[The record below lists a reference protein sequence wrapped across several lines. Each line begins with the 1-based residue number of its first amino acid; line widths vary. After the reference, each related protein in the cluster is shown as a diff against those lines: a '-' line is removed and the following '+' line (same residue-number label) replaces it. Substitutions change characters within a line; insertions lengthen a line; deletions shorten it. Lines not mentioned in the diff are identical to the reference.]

1 MASPPTRCRC
11 VGPDGRRF
19 TLTSPER
26 KPARGKTPDKKGPPS
41 PKKGPSPPKTGKPP
55 PKKRQPSPK
64 KAPSPPKKDR
74 PSPKKGQRPPKK
86 DKPSP
91 KKGQHPPKK
100 DRPSPK
106 QSRKAAREDTPET
119 ALSPIRSSARDGKK
133 SKPMAKA
140 EPKKPLR
147 RPPRRKTEGELNALA
162 ALGGLR
168 ANATK
173 DEITA
178 AYKKLAKEH
187 HPDKG
192 GDDDMFKRIHNAYA
206 VLKPSPKRKFEK
218 K

>member
-26 KPARGKTPDKKGPPS
+26 KPARGKTPDKKRT
-41 PKKGPSPPKTGKPP
+41 SPPKTGKPP

-64 KAPSPPKKDR
+64 K
-74 PSPKKGQRPPKK
+74 
-86 DKPSP
+86 DK
-91 KKGQHPPKK
+91 
-100 DRPSPK
+100 PSPK

-133 SKPMAKA
+133 SKPRAKA
-140 EPKKPLR
+140 EPKKGLR

-162 ALGGLR
+162 TLGGLR
-168 ANATK
+168 TNATK

-178 AYKKLAKEH
+178 AYKKLAREH

-192 GDDDMFKRIHNAYA
+192 GDDEMFKQIHNAYA

>member
-1 MASPPTRCRC
+1 M
-11 VGPDGRRF
+11 GPDGRRF

-41 PKKGPSPPKTGKPP
+41 PKKGTSPLKTGKPPPKKGPPSPKKGPSPPKTGKPP
-55 PKKRQPSPK
+55 PTKRQ
-64 KAPSPPKKDR
+64 
-74 PSPKKGQRPPKK
+74 
-86 DKPSP
+86 PSP
-91 KKGQHPPKK
+91 KKGQHPLKK

>member
-41 PKKGPSPPKTGKPP
+41 PKKGTSPLKTGKPPPKKGPPSPKKGTSPPKTGKPP
-55 PKKRQPSPK
+55 PNKDTPSRK
-64 KAPSPPKKDR
+64 
-74 PSPKKGQRPPKK
+74 
-86 DKPSP
+86 

>member
-11 VGPDGRRF
+11 VGPPDGRRF

-26 KPARGKTPDKKGPPS
+26 KPARGKTPDKKGPPW
-41 PKKGPSPPKTGKPP
+41 PKTGKPPPKTGKPP

-86 DKPSP
+86 DK
-91 KKGQHPPKK
+91 HPPKK
-100 DRPSPK
+100 DTPSPK

-178 AYKKLAKEH
+178 AYKKLAREH

-192 GDDDMFKRIHNAYA
+192 GDDEMFKQIHNAYA

>member
-86 DKPSP
+86 DK
-91 KKGQHPPKK
+91 HPPKK
-100 DRPSPK
+100 DTPSPK

>member
-1 MASPPTRCRC
+1 

-41 PKKGPSPPKTGKPP
+41 PKKGTSPPKTGKPP
-55 PKKRQPSPK
+55 PTKRQPSPK
-64 KAPSPPKKDR
+64 KDTPSR
-74 PSPKKGQRPPKK
+74 
-86 DKPSP
+86 

-106 QSRKAAREDTPET
+106 QSRQAAREDTPET
-119 ALSPIRSSARDGKK
+119 ALSPIRSSARDRKK
-133 SKPMAKA
+133 PKPKAKA
-140 EPKKPLR
+140 EPKKSLR

-178 AYKKLAKEH
+178 AYKKLAREH

-192 GDDDMFKRIHNAYA
+192 AAEGEMFKQIHNAYA

>member
-1 MASPPTRCRC
+1 
-11 VGPDGRRF
+11 
-19 TLTSPER
+19 
-26 KPARGKTPDKKGPPS
+26 
-41 PKKGPSPPKTGKPP
+41 
-55 PKKRQPSPK
+55 
-64 KAPSPPKKDR
+64 
-74 PSPKKGQRPPKK
+74 
-86 DKPSP
+86 
-91 KKGQHPPKK
+91 
-100 DRPSPK
+100 
-106 QSRKAAREDTPET
+106 
-119 ALSPIRSSARDGKK
+119 
-133 SKPMAKA
+133 MAKA

-192 GDDDMFKRIHNAYA
+192 GDDEMFKQIHTAYA

>member
-64 KAPSPPKKDR
+64 KAPSPPKKD
-74 PSPKKGQRPPKK
+74 QRPPKK
-86 DKPSP
+86 DK
-91 KKGQHPPKK
+91 HPPKK
-100 DRPSPK
+100 DTPSPK

-178 AYKKLAKEH
+178 AYKKLAREH

>member
-1 MASPPTRCRC
+1 MASPTRCRC

-64 KAPSPPKKDR
+64 K
-74 PSPKKGQRPPKK
+74 GQR
-86 DKPSP
+86 
-91 KKGQHPPKK
+91 PPKK

-178 AYKKLAKEH
+178 AYKKLAREH

-192 GDDDMFKRIHNAYA
+192 GDDEMFKQIHNAYA

>member
-1 MASPPTRCRC
+1 MASPTRCRC

-41 PKKGPSPPKTGKPP
+41 PKKGTSPLKTGKPPPKKGPPSPKKGPSPPKTGKPP
-55 PKKRQPSPK
+55 PTKRQ
-64 KAPSPPKKDR
+64 
-74 PSPKKGQRPPKK
+74 
-86 DKPSP
+86 PSP
-91 KKGQHPPKK
+91 KKGQHPLKK

-178 AYKKLAKEH
+178 AYKKLAREH

>member
-1 MASPPTRCRC
+1 M
-11 VGPDGRRF
+11 GPDGRRF
-19 TLTSPER
+19 TLTGPER

-86 DKPSP
+86 D
-91 KKGQHPPKK
+91 QHPPKK

-192 GDDDMFKRIHNAYA
+192 GDDETFKRIHNAYA

>member
-19 TLTSPER
+19 TLTGPER
-26 KPARGKTPDKKGPPS
+26 KPARGKKPDKKGPPSPKKGTSPLKTGKPPPKKGPPS

-55 PKKRQPSPK
+55 PTKRQ
-64 KAPSPPKKDR
+64 
-74 PSPKKGQRPPKK
+74 
-86 DKPSP
+86 PSP
-91 KKGQHPPKK
+91 KKGQHPLKK

>member
-41 PKKGPSPPKTGKPP
+41 PKKGTSPLKTGKPPPKKGPPSPKKGTSPPKTGKPP

-64 KAPSPPKKDR
+64 K
-74 PSPKKGQRPPKK
+74 
-86 DKPSP
+86 DKPSR

>member
-1 MASPPTRCRC
+1 MASPPTRCKC

-26 KPARGKTPDKKGPPS
+26 KPARGKTPDKKGTAP

-55 PKKRQPSPK
+55 PKKRQPPPNK
-64 KAPSPPKKDR
+64 GPSPPKT
-74 PSPKKGQRPPKK
+74 G
-86 DKPSP
+86 KPS
-91 KKGQHPPKK
+91 PKK

-106 QSRKAAREDTPET
+106 QAAKSRRPRSPAKAAQEDKPMSTET
-119 ALSPIRSSARDGKK
+119 ALSPISSSARDRKK
-133 SKPMAKA
+133 SKPKARKQA
-140 EPKKPLR
+140 EPKKRLR
-147 RPPRRKTEGELNALA
+147 RPPRRKTERELNALA
-162 ALGGLR
+162 TLGGLP

-178 AYKKLAKEH
+178 AYKKLAREN

-192 GDDDMFKRIHNAYA
+192 ADGEMFREIQNAYE

-218 K
+218 N

>member
-86 DKPSP
+86 DK
-91 KKGQHPPKK
+91 HPPKK

-133 SKPMAKA
+133 SKPRAKA
-140 EPKKPLR
+140 EPKKRLQ

-162 ALGGLR
+162 TLGGLP

-178 AYKKLAKEH
+178 AYKKLAREH

-192 GDDDMFKRIHNAYA
+192 AADGEMFKQIHNAYA
-206 VLKPSPKRKFEK
+206 VLKPIPKRKFENK
-218 K
+218 

>member
-1 MASPPTRCRC
+1 MASPTRCRC

-41 PKKGPSPPKTGKPP
+41 PKKGTSPLKTGKPPPKKGPPSPKKGTSPPKTGKPP
-55 PKKRQPSPK
+55 PTKRQ
-64 KAPSPPKKDR
+64 
-74 PSPKKGQRPPKK
+74 
-86 DKPSP
+86 PSP

-133 SKPMAKA
+133 SKPRAKA
-140 EPKKPLR
+140 EPKKGLR
-147 RPPRRKTEGELNALA
+147 RPARRKTEGELNALA
-162 ALGGLR
+162 TLGGLP

-178 AYKKLAKEH
+178 AYKELAREN

-192 GDDDMFKRIHNAYA
+192 GDGEMFKRIHNAYA